1 MRVAETSKLR
11 AGSVYKKTYVYF
23 TICECENCRKRF
35 NVKRKD
41 YDFCVRAGR
50 TIGKFCSMKC
60 RRAFHKKK
68 ICAVDNCKAKPVGKY
83 CSRHYRRFK
92 KYGNPLGDSGLYECI
107 VCSKSIRVKNNNKW
121 EEFKNVCCK
130 CKKKYLR
137 DLVIEKLGSKCSCC
151 SETIKDFLQ
160 IDHIEEGGNS
170 ERRLLKSS
178 DEFHLRVLKYHNNY
192 RLLCANCNWG
202 SYRGNGICPH
212 NSLTHTSIYDRV

>member
-83 CSRHYRRFK
+83 CSRHYRRF
-92 KYGNPLGDSGLYECI
+92 
-107 VCSKSIRVKNNNKW
+107 
-121 EEFKNVCCK
+121 
-130 CKKKYLR
+130 
-137 DLVIEKLGSKCSCC
+137 EKLQFDNNAKKNKYKKNLFTEICTNS
-151 SETIKDFLQ
+151 FL
-160 IDHIEEGGNS
+160 
-170 ERRLLKSS
+170 RFK
-178 DEFHLRVLKYHNNY
+178 F
-192 RLLCANCNWG
+192 
-202 SYRGNGICPH
+202 
-212 NSLTHTSIYDRV
+212 